1 MSLLDRIE
9 DDLTQARRKHDDVA
23 LRALGL
29 LKSEVVRAGKEPGA
43 GGAADDEVV
52 LRVLRREVK
61 RREEAAE
68 AFTSGGRTEAAQREE
83 AEGAVLRAYL
93 PAQLDDEQIEREVR
107 SVIDELGASSP
118 RDMGSVM
125 KAATARLQGAAEPGR
140 IAGVARR
147 LLAG

>member
-1 MSLLDRIE
+1 MSLLERI
-9 DDLTQARRKHDDVA
+9 DGDLTEARRQHDEVA

-43 GGAADDEVV
+43 GGAADDEAV

-83 AEGAVLRAYL
+83 AEGAILRAYL
-93 PAQLDDEQIEREVR
+93 PAQLDDTQIEQEVR
-107 SVIDELGASSP
+107 SVIEELGASSP
-118 RDMGSVM
+118 RDMGAVM
-125 KAATARLQGAAEPGR
+125 KQATARLEGAAEPGR

>member
-1 MSLLDRIE
+1 MSLLERID
-9 DDLTQARRKHDDVA
+9 DDLTEARRRHDDVA

-43 GGAADDEVV
+43 GGADDDEAV

-68 AFTSGGRTEAAQREE
+68 AFTSGGRTEAAEREE
-83 AEGAVLRAYL
+83 AEGAILRAYL
-93 PAQLDDEQIEREVR
+93 PAQLDDEQIEREVQT
-107 SVIDELGASSP
+107 VIEELGASSP
-118 RDMGSVM
+118 KDMGAVM

>member
-1 MSLLDRIE
+1 MSLLERID
-9 DDLTQARRKHDDVA
+9 DDLTEARRRHDDVA

-43 GGAADDEVV
+43 GGASDDEAV

-68 AFTSGGRTEAAQREE
+68 AFTSGGRTEAAEREE
-83 AEGAVLRAYL
+83 AEGAILRAYL
-93 PAQLDDEQIEREVR
+93 PAQLDDEQIEREVQT
-107 SVIDELGASSP
+107 VIEELGASSP
-118 RDMGSVM
+118 KDMGAVM

>member
-1 MSLLDRIE
+1 MSLLDRI
-9 DDLTQARRKHDDVA
+9 DSDLTEARRRHDDVA

-43 GGAADDEVV
+43 GGAADDEAV

-68 AFTSGGRTEAAQREE
+68 AFTSGGRTEAAEREE
-83 AEGAVLRAYL
+83 AEGAILRAYL

-107 SVIDELGASSP
+107 SVIEEQGASTP
-118 RDMGSVM
+118 KDMGAVM
-125 KAATARLQGAAEPGR
+125 KVATARLGGAAEPGR

>member
-9 DDLTQARRKHDDVA
+9 DDLTQARRQHDEVA
-23 LRALGL
+23 LRALGM

-43 GGAADDEVV
+43 RAAADDEAV

-68 AFTSGGRTEAAQREE
+68 AFTSGGRAEAAEREE

-93 PAQLDDEQIEREVR
+93 PAQLEDGDIEREVR
-107 SVIDELGASSP
+107 SVIEELGASGP
-118 RDMGSVM
+118 RDMGAVM
-125 KAATARLQGAAEPGR
+125 KTATARLQGAAEPGR

>member
-1 MSLLDRIE
+1 MSLLERID
-9 DDLTQARRKHDDVA
+9 DDLTEARRRHDDVT

-43 GGAADDEVV
+43 GGADDDEAV

-68 AFTSGGRTEAAQREE
+68 AFTSGGRTEAAEREE
-83 AEGAVLRAYL
+83 AEGAILRAYL
-93 PAQLDDEQIEREVR
+93 PAQLDDEQIEREVQT
-107 SVIDELGASSP
+107 VIEELGASSP
-118 RDMGSVM
+118 KDMGAVM